1 MLLEYPSNTILN
13 YRLFSVHRKI
23 QYYTDD
29 VNFRIDQKGFS
40 SISYTTCIPSP
51 AYTYIKTLVL
61 EERQEEHELTLLAVN
76 VLHFV
81 YDTQLE
87 ELDIHYN
94 WDEVSQFYGAKCPGL
109 QYLSMRMGGNI
120 LG

>member
-1 MLLEYPSNTILN
+1 MLLEYPSNMILN

-40 SISYTTCIPSP
+40 SISYTKCIPTP

-61 EERQEEHELTLLAVN
+61 EERQEEHKLTLLAVN
-76 VLHFV
+76 VLLFV

-109 QYLSMRMGGNI
+109 QYLSMRLGGNI

>member
-1 MLLEYPSNTILN
+1 MILN
-13 YRLFSVHRKI
+13 YRLFPVHRKI

-40 SISYTTCIPSP
+40 SISYTLMYSQPRIYIYTDPCIRRE
-51 AYTYIKTLVL
+51 AKGTGTYF
-61 EERQEEHELTLLAVN
+61 AVN
-76 VLHFV
+76 VLLFV

-94 WDEVSQFYGAKCPGL
+94 WDEISQFNGAKCPGL
-109 QYLSMRMGGNI
+109 QYLSMRLGGNI
-120 LG
+120 QG